1 MRSIRL
7 KAKLRTFNF
16 VSAGLHWF
24 GGMLKFIRHEHAG

>member
-24 GGMLKFIRHEHAG
+24 GELLEFIRNEHAG